1 MTDEELQERLQGYA
15 DQYGVTVD
23 DVTQGQDMGFIRVNE
38 LNQKVM
44 DWLREK
50 VTIEEV
56 AETEAGTEA
65 ELFSA
70 QTEAETDAAQTGAET
85 EAAQAETEA

>member
-1 MTDEELQERLQGYA
+1 M
-15 DQYGVTVD
+15 
-23 DVTQGQDMGFIRVNE
+23 TQGQDMGFIRVNE

-70 QTEAETDAAQTGAET
+70 QTEAETDAAQTET
-85 EAAQAETEA
+85 EA